1 MDLFEYQGKSLY
13 QSYEIS
19 HPKSVLIK
27 NLNDLEKVNTLNYPV
42 VVKAQVQ
49 VGGRGKAGGIKVVNN
64 YQELED
70 SANAIFGMDI
80 KGHKVEILLV
90 EEASEIYEE
99 YYISFTLDRS
109 EKKYLMM
116 LSSKGGMDIEQVAK
130 DTPDDL
136 IKLHISP
143 SEGLI
148 DKDLDNSIL
157 NAKLNQEYT
166 VELIQIIKKLFELF
180 VAGDC
185 DLVEV
190 NPLAIT
196 SSGVMALDAKV
207 ALDMN
212 AKFKHENFQT
222 LEDEIPIPEEE
233 KYAKERGLNFIK
245 LDGSVG
251 IIGNGAGLV
260 MSTLDVVAEH
270 GGNAA
275 NFLDIGGGA
284 QSETVS
290 AALEVLETDPN
301 VKSVLINIFGGITRC
316 DLVAEGIVKATKGKN
331 LKWPIVIRLDGIHAL
346 RNRDYGTKIVAGTR
360 PGKGGENIETI
371 PIFNTVEEA
380 IEGTGANV
388 AMTFVPPAFAK
399 EAVLEAAYAGCELV
413 VCITEGIP
421 AKDEAEMY
429 DIIKNKTDSKLLGPN
444 CPGLIS
450 PGKSNVGIMPHEI
463 TKEGNVGV
471 VSRSGT
477 LTYQAVHEL
486 TQLDIGQS
494 TCIGIGG
501 DPVPGMSF
509 IDVLSE
515 FEKDSETSAIVMIGE
530 IGGSAEEEAAEYIK
544 SSITKP
550 VVSYIAGVT
559 APPGKKMGHAGAI
572 VSGNKGTAKAKMEAL
587 NEAGAIV
594 VSNPTK
600 IGKAIEELI

>member
-1 MDLFEYQGKSLY
+1 MDLFEYQGNSLY

-196 SSGVMALDAKV
+196 SRGVMA
-207 ALDMN
+207 
-212 AKFKHENFQT
+212 
-222 LEDEIPIPEEE
+222 
-233 KYAKERGLNFIK
+233 
-245 LDGSVG
+245 
-251 IIGNGAGLV
+251 
-260 MSTLDVVAEH
+260 
-270 GGNAA
+270 
-275 NFLDIGGGA
+275 
-284 QSETVS
+284 
-290 AALEVLETDPN
+290 
-301 VKSVLINIFGGITRC
+301 
-316 DLVAEGIVKATKGKN
+316 
-331 LKWPIVIRLDGIHAL
+331 
-346 RNRDYGTKIVAGTR
+346 
-360 PGKGGENIETI
+360 
-371 PIFNTVEEA
+371 
-380 IEGTGANV
+380 
-388 AMTFVPPAFAK
+388 
-399 EAVLEAAYAGCELV
+399 
-413 VCITEGIP
+413 
-421 AKDEAEMY
+421 
-429 DIIKNKTDSKLLGPN
+429 
-444 CPGLIS
+444 
-450 PGKSNVGIMPHEI
+450 
-463 TKEGNVGV
+463 
-471 VSRSGT
+471 
-477 LTYQAVHEL
+477 
-486 TQLDIGQS
+486 
-494 TCIGIGG
+494 
-501 DPVPGMSF
+501 
-509 IDVLSE
+509 
-515 FEKDSETSAIVMIGE
+515 
-530 IGGSAEEEAAEYIK
+530 
-544 SSITKP
+544 
-550 VVSYIAGVT
+550 
-559 APPGKKMGHAGAI
+559 
-572 VSGNKGTAKAKMEAL
+572 
-587 NEAGAIV
+587 
-594 VSNPTK
+594 
-600 IGKAIEELI
+600 